1 MRDAQDACPPK
12 PCDELTYDAIS
23 TYVAMPARRHVR
35 RHQNT
40 KIYMILRTSTLQKAI
55 TSRRLRSLRTKVHSC
70 CNLWWRVTMSR
81 APHHNTAS
89 RIYKFIFARVRVS
102 CDFSRCGLCVCLSA
116 QMAASSNQL
125 TPVME
130 TPTRRRARDGGGDT
144 PTRAPPGST
153 AHSHYGPPG

>member
-40 KIYMILRTSTLQKAI
+40 KIHMILRTSKLQKKRLLHDAFDHYVPRCTAAATYGGASPCLARRIITRRPGYINLFLRAFACRAI
-55 TSRRLRSLRTKVHSC
+55 FHDAAC
-70 CNLWWRVTMSR
+70 
-81 APHHNTAS
+81 A
-89 RIYKFIFARVRVS
+89 Y
-102 CDFSRCGLCVCLSA
+102 VCLRRWPHRRTSSRLSWRRPL
-116 QMAASSNQL
+116 AAVL
-125 TPVME
+125 VM
-130 TPTRRRARDGGGDT
+130 GGRHAYSG
-144 PTRAPPGST
+144 APGST